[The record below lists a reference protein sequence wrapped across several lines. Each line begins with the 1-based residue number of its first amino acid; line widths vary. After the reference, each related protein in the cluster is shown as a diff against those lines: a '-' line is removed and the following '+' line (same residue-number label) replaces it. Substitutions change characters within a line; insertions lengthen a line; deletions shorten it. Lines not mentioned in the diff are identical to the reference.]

1 MPLLSKFK
9 QSVKRSQLIN
19 ANDTIVIGVSGGPD
33 SVCLVYLL
41 RALQKEYG
49 LTLSIAHL
57 DHMLRGKDSEKDARF
72 VFELSEKLK
81 IPAFFKKVA
90 IAKLAQKGSFE
101 ELARKERF
109 DFFFETAKKVGA
121 KKIALGHTLDDQA
134 ETVLM
139 RMLRGS
145 GLMGLAGILPRKKMG
160 DFVIIRPLLEI
171 QRSEIETFL
180 RLRKITPRIDITNQ
194 SEVYLRNRIR
204 HKLLGELKKYNPN
217 IKTVLAATAEH
228 IALDY
233 DYLLA
238 AGSKAF
244 QAIKTIETGS
254 CVRLD
259 LKKFF
264 LLHPALQNLALRFT
278 FERLKGDT
286 RRLTARHIKEIKDM
300 AYNRPIG
307 SIVDL
312 PFKISLRLDKACI
325 CAYFRNR

>member
-1 MPLLSKFK
+1 
-9 QSVKRSQLIN
+9 
-19 ANDTIVIGVSGGPD
+19 AVSGGAD
-33 SVCLVYLL
+33 SVALLHALVALAPAWRL
-41 RALQKEYG
+41 RLSVLHVDHGLRPDAARDAEFVRALGARLGVPVEVARVAV
-49 LTLSIAHL
+49 SP
-57 DHMLRGKDSEKDARF
+57 RGSLEAAAR
-72 VFELSEKLK
+72 
-81 IPAFFKKVA
+81 AA
-90 IAKLAQKGSFE
+90 RYAALA
-101 ELARKERF
+101 AAADR
-109 DFFFETAKKVGA
+109 VGA
-121 KKIALGHTLDDQA
+121 ARIALGHTADDQA